1 MVTGSPLGGGRR
13 STVAYPDVAQG
24 RLTQDEEEQQRDRA
38 EEEICSEPA
47 VVDEEA
53 DDEPDQ
59 CHQEGRDRAHVGEL
73 VLEMVPWEDLAKPVL
88 EAGLGGL
95 AGRARRRCG
104 GGHAHPPV
112 RPRTSPE
119 TGGTGGPPHRP
130 SPRAAGNGPR
140 PP

>member
-1 MVTGSPLGGGRR
+1 MGELRDKVEGEVKDTGGKLSGDKKMEWEGK
-13 STVAYPDVAQG
+13 AQKAKG
-24 RLTQDEEEQQRDRA
+24 KV

-104 GGHAHPPV
+104 GGTPAPGLACDLPQN
-112 RPRTSPE
+112 R
-119 TGGTGGPPHRP
+119 
-130 SPRAAGNGPR
+130 
-140 PP
+140 